1 MGQGG
6 ERSDQAD
13 PGAEQTGHPGG
24 RPRPGPG
31 AAVPGPPQPDEV
43 ENGRGEEGDERDR
56 REQIDPASDGVGV
69 DARRLGWSVVPVG
82 ALAHGRRRAGSGR
95 VRHTTR
101 IPAASS
107 TTADTI
113 QTVS

>member
-6 ERSDQAD
+6 DRSDDAV
-13 PGAEQTGHPGG
+13 PGAEPPALTGG

-43 ENGRGEEGDERDR
+43 EDGRGGEGGERGR

-69 DARRLGWSVVPVG
+69 DARRLGWSVVPVVT
-82 ALAHGRRRAGSGR
+82 LAHGRHRAGSGR